1 MLELLEDRLQVG
13 SITSITSITSIHYW
27 SKSAPLEVRDSQV
40 ADPGSLMA

>member
-13 SITSITSITSIHYW
+13 SITSITSIHYW